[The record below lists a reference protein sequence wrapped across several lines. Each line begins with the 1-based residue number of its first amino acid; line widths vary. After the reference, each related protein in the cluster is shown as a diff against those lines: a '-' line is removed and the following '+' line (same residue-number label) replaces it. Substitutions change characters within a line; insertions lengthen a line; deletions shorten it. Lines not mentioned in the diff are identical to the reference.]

1 MNEAEE
7 KKRFYEMLLQ
17 LPGFPLALRIVSK
30 PISSKRWTIT
40 AITAASLRGGG
51 EGISGLGTGALPSK
65 HD

>member
-17 LPGFPLALRIVSK
+17 LPEFLLALHVMSK

-40 AITAASLRGGG
+40 AITAASLRAGG
-51 EGISGLGTGALPSK
+51 EDISGLGTRALPSK